1 MSWDS
6 NGYIDCRTRLVAA
19 LKDWPDLR
27 VVEDT
32 PEIVKIGER
41 HFIQATVTL
50 FRSVDDALPVRAFC
64 FEPFPGKTNFTR
76 DSEQQNSATSALARA
91 LGYMGYGIERSIAS
105 FDEVRNRQPDE
116 AIVYDSVNVTRPS
129 QTRSEASQ
137 MPVVKAKA
145 GSAIDTLNKSG
156 QATEKQ
162 VSYIRSLVRKSSVK
176 VDETTIEQLTILE
189 ANALIEQL
197 LGGIHK

>member
-1 MSWDS
+1 MTWDS

-27 VVEDT
+27 VVEET

-50 FRSVDDALPVRAFC
+50 FRTIDVALPVRAYN

-116 AIVYDSVNVTRPS
+116 KPQRLTSEPVMTGSRLTVVASKPEVPHHGTGKSNVAT
-129 QTRSEASQ
+129 QAMVDHIEAL
-137 MPVVKAKA
+137 AK
-145 GSAIDTLNKSG
+145 KS
-156 QATEKQ
+156 T
-162 VSYIRSLVRKSSVK
+162 VSLEGIIL
-176 VDETTIEQLTILE
+176 EELTIAD
-189 ANALIEQL
+189 ANALIARLKE
-197 LGGIHK
+197 GVNK

>member
-1 MSWDS
+1 MTWDS

-27 VVEDT
+27 VVEET

-50 FRSVDDALPVRAFC
+50 FRTIDDALPVRAYN

-116 AIVYDSVNVTRPS
+116 NPQPMTSKPIMTGPQMRVV
-129 QTRSEASQ
+129 ASKPEVPHQ
-137 MPVVKAKA
+137 
-145 GSAIDTLNKSG
+145 GTG
-156 QATEKQ
+156 
-162 VSYIRSLVRKSSVK
+162 KSSVAS
-176 VDETTIEQLTILE
+176 EAQINFIEALAKKSTESIAGIDLQQLSVAS
-189 ANALIEQL
+189 ANLLITKL
-197 LGGIHK
+197 KKGIQE

>member
-1 MSWDS
+1 MTWDS

-27 VVEDT
+27 VVEET

-50 FRSVDDALPVRAFC
+50 FRTVDDALPVRAYN

-76 DSEQQNSATSALARA
+76 DSEQQNSSTSALARA

-116 AIVYDSVNVTRPS
+116 TTRTHSPTVTLVTPQMTVVASKPKVPHRGEGALSVA
-129 QTRSEASQ
+129 SEAQ
-137 MPVVKAKA
+137 INFIEVLAK
-145 GSAIDTLNKSG
+145 
-156 QATEKQ
+156 
-162 VSYIRSLVRKSSVK
+162 KSSESIAGI
-176 VDETTIEQLTILE
+176 DLQQLSVAS
-189 ANALIEQL
+189 ANLLITKL
-197 LGGIHK
+197 KKGIQE

>member
-1 MSWDS
+1 MTWDS

-27 VVEDT
+27 VVEET

-50 FRSVDDALPVRAFC
+50 FRTIDDALPVRAYN

-116 AIVYDSVNVTRPS
+116 NPQPMTSKPIMTGAQMRVVASKPEVPYRGEGALSV
-129 QTRSEASQ
+129 
-137 MPVVKAKA
+137 
-145 GSAIDTLNKSG
+145 
-156 QATEKQ
+156 ATEKQ
-162 VSYIRSLVRKSSVK
+162 VNFIEALAKKSSESIAGI
-176 VDETTIEQLTILE
+176 DLEQLSVSA
-189 ANALIEQL
+189 ANLLITRL
-197 LGGIHK
+197 KKGIPE

>member
-1 MSWDS
+1 MTWDS

-27 VVEDT
+27 VVEET

-50 FRSVDDALPVRAFC
+50 FRTIDDALPVRAYN

-116 AIVYDSVNVTRPS
+116 NPQPMTSKPIRTGAQMRVVASKPTVPHRGEGALSV
-129 QTRSEASQ
+129 
-137 MPVVKAKA
+137 
-145 GSAIDTLNKSG
+145 
-156 QATEKQ
+156 ATEAQ
-162 VSYIRSLVRKSSVK
+162 VNHIEALAKKSTESIAGI
-176 VDETTIEQLTILE
+176 DLEQLSVAS
-189 ANALIEQL
+189 ANLLITRL
-197 LGGIHK
+197 KKGIQE

>member
-1 MSWDS
+1 MTWDS

-27 VVEDT
+27 VVEET

-50 FRSVDDALPVRAFC
+50 FRTIDDALPVRAYN

-105 FDEVRNRQPDE
+105 FDEVRNRQPDDYPQPSTSKPIMTGPQMRVVASKPTVPYRGE
-116 AIVYDSVNVTRPS
+116 GALSV
-129 QTRSEASQ
+129 
-137 MPVVKAKA
+137 
-145 GSAIDTLNKSG
+145 
-156 QATEKQ
+156 ATEKQ
-162 VSYIRSLVRKSSVK
+162 VNFIEALAKKSTESIAGI
-176 VDETTIEQLTILE
+176 DLEQLSVAS
-189 ANALIEQL
+189 ANLLITKL
-197 LGGIHK
+197 KKGISE

>member
-1 MSWDS
+1 MTWDS

-27 VVEDT
+27 VVEET

-50 FRSVDDALPVRAFC
+50 FRTIDDALPVRAYN

-116 AIVYDSVNVTRPS
+116 NPQPMASKPIMTGAQMRVVASKPEVPYRGEGASSV
-129 QTRSEASQ
+129 
-137 MPVVKAKA
+137 
-145 GSAIDTLNKSG
+145 
-156 QATEKQ
+156 ATEKQ
-162 VSYIRSLVRKSSVK
+162 VNFIEALAKKSTESIAGIDLQQLSVAS
-176 VDETTIEQLTILE
+176 
-189 ANALIEQL
+189 ANLLITRL
-197 LGGIHK
+197 KKGIPE

>member
-1 MSWDS
+1 MTWDS

-27 VVEDT
+27 VVEET

-50 FRSVDDALPVRAFC
+50 FRTIDDALPVRAYN

-116 AIVYDSVNVTRPS
+116 NPQPMTSKPIMTGAQMRVVASKPEVPSRGEGALSV
-129 QTRSEASQ
+129 
-137 MPVVKAKA
+137 
-145 GSAIDTLNKSG
+145 
-156 QATEKQ
+156 ATEKQ
-162 VSYIRSLVRKSSVK
+162 VNFIEALAKKSTESIAGI
-176 VDETTIEQLTILE
+176 DLEQLSVAS
-189 ANALIEQL
+189 ANLLITRL
-197 LGGIHK
+197 KKGIQE